1 MGIIS
6 VERADHLYWIGRYME
21 RVFTTLCTFFDFY
34 DQMIDVDSDAYKRYC
49 EKVAIP
55 DVYGS
60 REVFNQKYLYDKN
73 DPNSVYSNL
82 ERAYGNAIVMRDE
95 ISSHTLAYVQLAL
108 DCLENAADSKAPHY
122 DLQQVIDYIH
132 AFWGCVDDRVEDEE
146 GRNIMKCGKYLE
158 RLDLYLRLGYP
169 SRLVEKECSKF
180 LNRLHKVQLNYNKD
194 CEEKLTEIISQ
205 GEAGRAR
212 YEEALEAIWKFF
224 EVS

>member
-6 VERADHLYWIGRYME
+6 LERADHLFWIGRYME

-34 DQMIDVDSDAYKRYC
+34 DRMIDVDADAYKKYC
-49 EKVAIP
+49 DKIAIP
-55 DVYGS
+55 DVYGD
-60 REVFNQKYLYDKN
+60 RETFNQKYLYDKN
-73 DPNSVYSNL
+73 DPNSVYNNL

-95 ISSHTLAYVQLAL
+95 ISSHTLAYVQLAM

-158 RLDLYLRLGYP
+158 RLDLYLRLDYP
-169 SRLVEKECSKF
+169 IRLIEKEYSKF
-180 LNRLHKVQLNYNKD
+180 INRLHKVHLSYNKAS
-194 CEEKLTEIISQ
+194 EEKLAEIIGL
-205 GEAGRAR
+205 GEAGRDR
-212 YEEALEAIWKFF
+212 YGEALEAIWNFF
-224 EVS
+224 EVI